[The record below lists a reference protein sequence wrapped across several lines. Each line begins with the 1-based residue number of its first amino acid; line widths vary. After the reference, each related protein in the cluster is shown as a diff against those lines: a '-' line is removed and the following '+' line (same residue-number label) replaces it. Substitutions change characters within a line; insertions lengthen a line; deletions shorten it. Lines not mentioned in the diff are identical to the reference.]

1 MEFWFCGY
9 CHGGVFIA
17 YLDES
22 GDDGYPQT
30 SSQLFVQSAVYLN
43 HRHWQQIFVSTR
55 DFRRKLAKESKLPF
69 DVELHTRELLLNKD
83 PYHALNIPEAE
94 RLELLA
100 VFCRH
105 IATLEL
111 RIINVVIDKSAIK
124 APDYAVL
131 DKAVTYLIQRIE
143 NDLKPTDDRFL
154 LITDEG
160 RVGMMRSTARRIQ
173 RLNFLPSKF
182 SPEARRQ
189 EIRLMIEDPLPK
201 RSHESYFIQFA
212 DLAAC
217 LTNLHM
223 QVELGVSAWPNRLAR
238 YARPEDIAALLELL
252 KPRLNLKASAHHPLG
267 IVCYP
272 KK

>member
-1 MEFWFCGY
+1 M
-9 CHGGVFIA
+9 FIA

-30 SSQLFVQSAVYLN
+30 SSRLFVQSAVYLH
-43 HRHWQQIFVSTR
+43 HRQWQEAFASTR
-55 DFRRKLAKESKLPF
+55 EFRRKLAQESKFPF

-83 PYHALNIPEAE
+83 PYHALGIPEAE

-100 VFCRH
+100 AFCRH

-124 APDYAVL
+124 TPEYAVL

-160 RVGMMRSTARRIQ
+160 RVGMMRATARRVQ
-173 RLNFLPSKF
+173 RINFVPSKF
-182 SPEARRQ
+182 GPEARRQ

-223 QVELGVSAWPNRLAR
+223 QVELGVATWPNRLAR
-238 YARPEDIAALLELL
+238 YARPQDIATLLELL
-252 KPRLNLKASAHHPLG
+252 KPRLNLKASAQHPLG